1 LAGDAGALTIRATVE
16 KTRTRRLRNAVQVYV
31 NPLEPQERFLFAV
44 TRVAADPGERLS
56 VTIDVP
62 LRRRPTR
69 RRRQESGCLGCT
81 GTS

>member
-16 KTRTRRLRNAVQVYV
+16 KTRTRRLRNAVQVYA
-31 NPLEPQERFLFAV
+31 NPLEPQERFLFEV
-44 TRVAADPGERLS
+44 TKATADPSERLP

-62 LRRRPTR
+62 LHRMPT